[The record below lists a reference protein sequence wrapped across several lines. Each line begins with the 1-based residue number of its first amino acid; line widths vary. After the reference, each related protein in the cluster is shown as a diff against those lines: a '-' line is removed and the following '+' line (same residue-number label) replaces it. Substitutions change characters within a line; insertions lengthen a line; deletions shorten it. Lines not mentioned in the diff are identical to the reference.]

1 MDQETPQICLR
12 PPAAGRWFA
21 LVSQK
26 YKTKCINISTI
37 VGHEYRIKCINM
49 ETLVGQKYKTQH
61 HLTLS
66 SRRKFESREPKT
78 NPFDI
83 VDKKE
88 QR

>member
-1 MDQETPQICLR
+1 
-12 PPAAGRWFA
+12 
-21 LVSQK
+21 
-26 YKTKCINISTI
+26 
-37 VGHEYRIKCINM
+37 M
-49 ETLVGQKYKTQH
+49 ENLVGQKYKTQH

-66 SRRKFESREPKT
+66 SRRKFENGEPKT